1 MMLGKDKN
9 IDDNQG
15 LRQKECVRIFLRRST
30 NFAHKVICVLFATTF
45 RRRFLNLVKP

>member
-15 LRQKECVRIFLRRST
+15 LRQKECVRLFLRRST
-30 NFAHKVICVLFATTF
+30 NFAHKVICVLFAATF